1 MQVRWLRTALRNLDD
16 RISCIAADN
25 PAAAARASV
34 RVRNAVAQLADYPQ
48 IGRPGRVP
56 ATRELVVAGTPWVVV
71 YRVKNRV
78 EILRVLHGAQSWPPR
93 R

>member
-1 MQVRWLRTALRNLDD
+1 
-16 RISCIAADN
+16 
-25 PAAAARASV
+25 
-34 RVRNAVAQLADYPQ
+34 
-48 IGRPGRVP
+48 VP